1 MPTGYTADIEK
12 GITFTEYALTCA
24 RAFGA
29 CVAMRDDPLSG
40 DIPEFKVSD
49 YHAKALKKEC
59 EALKEFT
66 NYSLEAAERK
76 AHEAYDEEV
85 AGIAKHIAE
94 HDALRTKYNDM
105 LATTKEWSAPTGEHV
120 ELRAFMIKQ
129 IEDSIEFD
137 CDTSY
142 YKNTKVEKMSGEVWR
157 ANNLARIAKSIE
169 YHTREL
175 EKETASVAKRNQWVT
190 DLKSSLPS

>member
-1 MPTGYTADIEK
+1 MPTGYTADIAK

-29 CVAMRDDPLSG
+29 CVEIRDDPLSS

-49 YHAKALKKEC
+49 YHTKALDKEH

-66 NYSLEAAERK
+66 NYSLESAERR
-76 AHEAYDEEV
+76 AQEAYDEEV
-85 AGIAKHIAE
+85 ASIAKHIADS
-94 HDALRTKYNDM
+94 DALRAKYNDM
-105 LATTKEWSAPTGEHV
+105 LNKTIEWSAPTGEHV
-120 ELRAFMIKQ
+120 GLRDFMIKQ
-129 IEDSIEFD
+129 LTDSIDFD

-142 YKNTKVEKMSGEVWR
+142 YKKQKVEKMSGEVWR
-157 ANNLARIAKSIE
+157 STNIARIAKSIE

-175 EKETASVAKRNQWVT
+175 EKEKASVAKRNQWVN
-190 DLKSSLPS
+190 DLKASL